1 MNKLDNVFT
10 TVMNT
15 MLKIILSII
24 IIASICILFPIL
36 IDSNVGTI
44 VFLLVIIIS
53 MLFGYKII
61 NSNISYKQKI
71 FSLILISIFIKILW
85 ILNADNTPN
94 SDFKVMYE
102 CGKNFISGDLSCF
115 KGIGYIGR
123 FPHLTIHVLYMA
135 AIQYLSPASNLLIMK
150 IISLFLGTTVVL
162 IVYLIT
168 LELFKSKEKALLSLL
183 IASVFP
189 PFITYT
195 SVFCSENLAM
205 PFYLLSIYLFLRGIE
220 SDKYKFRLFCLS
232 SICLA
237 LGNLF
242 RMVAIIVL
250 IAYTLYI
257 LIYYKDR
264 IFKKLINIVFVVV
277 PYFLIIVLVSSILQ
291 KINITENPL
300 WRGSEPKITN
310 VLKGTNFN
318 SLGMW
323 NVEDAKLVEENI
335 NNYDELKLKCK
346 EVIHDRFTTAPIIKV
361 LIFYLG
367 KLGAQWCI
375 GDFAGSLWTQKDVPK
390 EKIIFKIGIFGSAP
404 FQIFYIII
412 LIFIFLGLKKRS
424 VMNSNSQLNLFYLI
438 FLGYIAAYLI
448 TENQNR
454 YGYIISWLF
463 IILAVDGIK
472 DGFLFKAKDE

>member
-1 MNKLDNVFT
+1 
-10 TVMNT
+10 
-15 MLKIILSII
+15 
-24 IIASICILFPIL
+24 
-36 IDSNVGTI
+36 
-44 VFLLVIIIS
+44 
-53 MLFGYKII
+53 
-61 NSNISYKQKI
+61 
-71 FSLILISIFIKILW
+71 
-85 ILNADNTPN
+85 
-94 SDFKVMYE
+94 
-102 CGKNFISGDLSCF
+102 
-115 KGIGYIGR
+115 
-123 FPHLTIHVLYMA
+123 
-135 AIQYLSPASNLLIMK
+135 
-150 IISLFLGTTVVL
+150 
-162 IVYLIT
+162 
-168 LELFKSKEKALLSLL
+168 
-183 IASVFP
+183 
-189 PFITYT
+189 
-195 SVFCSENLAM
+195 
-205 PFYLLSIYLFLRGIE
+205 
-220 SDKYKFRLFCLS
+220 
-232 SICLA
+232 
-237 LGNLF
+237 
-242 RMVAIIVL
+242 
-250 IAYTLYI
+250 TLYI

-346 EVIHDRFTTAPIIKV
+346 EVIHDRFTTAPILKV

-424 VMNSNSQLNLFYLI
+424 VINSNSQLNLFYLI

-472 DGFLFKAKDE
+472 EGFLFKAKDE